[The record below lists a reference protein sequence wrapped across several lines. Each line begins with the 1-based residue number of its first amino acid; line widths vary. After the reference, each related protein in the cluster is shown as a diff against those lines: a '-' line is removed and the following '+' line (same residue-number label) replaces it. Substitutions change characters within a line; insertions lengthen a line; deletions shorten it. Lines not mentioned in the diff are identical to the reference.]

1 MSDVAVKNKISSST
15 FEFLQKNVLSITDLT
30 RTNKLSEILN
40 NFSEAET
47 DEVYVVQNHKNKDAT
62 GVLVDL
68 EHYIKLLKLAELIED
83 SVDEQMLQVVME
95 RRDDQADIPLRGVI
109 KDDEDIDYDDI
120 FNKLNEIDLED

>member
-1 MSDVAVKNKISSST
+1 VKNKISSST

-109 KDDEDIDYDDI
+109 KDYEDIDYDDI

>member
-1 MSDVAVKNKISSST
+1 VSDVAVKNKISSST

>member
-1 MSDVAVKNKISSST
+1 VKNKISSST